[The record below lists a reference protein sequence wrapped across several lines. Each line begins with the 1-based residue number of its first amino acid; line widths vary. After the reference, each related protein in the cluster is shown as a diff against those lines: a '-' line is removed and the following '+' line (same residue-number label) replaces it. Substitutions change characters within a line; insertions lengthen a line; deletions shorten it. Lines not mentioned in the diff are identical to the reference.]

1 MIHYVKGNLLD
12 SNCNYICHQ
21 VNCQGVM
28 GSGIAKQIRER
39 WPEVY
44 KQYRDHYGYVDAV
57 HYGNLIDYLL
67 GSTDVVELC
76 DGSGRHVINMYSQLK
91 CGYDGKRYTSY
102 GAFEEALSQ
111 IKKRVPAGSKIG
123 FPKNIG
129 CGLGGGNWKVISAMI
144 EAELGDDYEVYIYE
158 YEPKED

>member
-12 SNCNYICHQ
+12 SACDYICHQ

-44 KQYRDHYGYVDAV
+44 DFYKHRYDYVDATNC
-57 HYGNLIDYLL
+57 GITNQLL
-67 GSTDVVELC
+67 GTIDDVTLR
-76 DGSGRHVINMYSQLK
+76 DGSGRHVINMYAQFDY
-91 CGYDGKRYTSY
+91 GYKGKRYTSY
-102 GAFEEALSQ
+102 GAFDSALRY
-111 IKKRVPAGSKIG
+111 IAKRVPAGSEIA

-144 EAELGDDYEVYIYE
+144 EAELGDDYDVYIYE
-158 YEPKED
+158 YDPE